1 MDNQL
6 PVPLWVAE
14 GEGGD
19 RGLLPPSWPALLTL
33 AISSCS
39 SSSVCS
45 DSGKGMKPSLPAQ
58 GHPFPIPSARQ
69 RRTGPYLSSPL
80 CVWEPSQE

>member
-14 GEGGD
+14 GGGGD

-45 DSGKGMKPSLPAQ
+45 DSGKGMKPSLPAR
-58 GHPFPIPSARQ
+58 G
-69 RRTGPYLSSPL
+69 T
-80 CVWEPSQE
+80 PSQSPQPGREGQGPT